1 MQQEVFSKHVPGRK
15 KTEYFLMHGADDV
28 LEVEFG
34 RFADV
39 RPEITAAYESGT
51 VIEVVVIT
59 KKEAQDIAVKYALLP
74 LLVER

>member
-1 MQQEVFSKHVPGRK
+1 
-15 KTEYFLMHGADDV
+15 MHGADDV

-39 RPEITAAYESGT
+39 RPEITAAFESGT

-59 KKEAQDIAVKYALLP
+59 KKESQDIAVK
-74 LLVER
+74 